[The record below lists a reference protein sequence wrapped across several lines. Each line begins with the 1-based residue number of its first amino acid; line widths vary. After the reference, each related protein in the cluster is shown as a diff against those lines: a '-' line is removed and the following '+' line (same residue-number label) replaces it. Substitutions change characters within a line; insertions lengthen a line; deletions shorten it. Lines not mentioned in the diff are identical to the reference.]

1 MKKLLLFL
9 ALLFPLVS
17 CEKQESYDKV
27 LMYKIYFNRYV
38 YQDNV
43 FSFFYDMDEKTIQ
56 SYIDNKKD
64 LFLYVHAL
72 GCSSYCG
79 TFLYSLENFSKEN
92 GILIPYIQVGLFNNL
107 AIADKTDVSS
117 KLVIIRD
124 GKIDVSINVSSN
136 ENEMTIKNFFSKYID
151 ITSCYLANDL
161 LYDEKQVTNVTTTH
175 FLYKEKKY
183 SSSTYQ
189 NYQTVDDYLLKEK
202 RVLLVN
208 PFETEKEEILS
219 LIEENSISSIYF
231 ENNIS
236 RINSRFSFDLK
247 DKENLIIS
255 KDGDKYSYLTI
266 SSKSLIS

>member
-1 MKKLLLFL
+1 
-9 ALLFPLVS
+9 
-17 CEKQESYDKV
+17 
-27 LMYKIYFNRYV
+27 
-38 YQDNV
+38 
-43 FSFFYDMDEKTIQ
+43 
-56 SYIDNKKD
+56 
-64 LFLYVHAL
+64 
-72 GCSSYCG
+72 
-79 TFLYSLENFSKEN
+79 
-92 GILIPYIQVGLFNNL
+92 
-107 AIADKTDVSS
+107 
-117 KLVIIRD
+117 
-124 GKIDVSINVSSN
+124 
-136 ENEMTIKNFFSKYID
+136 MTLKNFFSKYID
-151 ITSCYLANDL
+151 ITSCYIANDL
-161 LYDEKQVTNVTTTH
+161 LYDEKQITNVTTTH

-231 ENNIS
+231 ENNID